1 MFYCNRVC
9 IYAYG
14 ELKIVI
20 ISFLILFLLC
30 LLGLDS
36 EAKTGRPAQG
46 SGAMGVREL
55 ARIFSTRSKEET
67 NERVT
72 HRKTA
77 PKGTHWAISS
87 QSSVPFTSSSSS
99 SSKTEDKT
107 TCRSKTVKERSKTDL
122 NNDTDK
128 SVETT
133 DTIKVKYHFTLYI
146 HVGYSVHFVMM
157 PNCSI
162 SIECRHTHTHTCTLK
177 SYQWKCIP
185 FLSYYVFIKP
195 ALWPLETPF
204 NDHRRQ

>member
-1 MFYCNRVC
+1 MCVC
-9 IYAYG
+9 VYG
-14 ELKIVI
+14 ELKIHVVI

-87 QSSVPFTSSSSS
+87 QSSVPSTSS

-146 HVGYSVHFVMM
+146 HVVYSVHFVMM

-162 SIECRHTHTHTCTLK
+162 SIECTHTHTCTLK

-195 ALWPLETPF
+195 ALWPLETAF
-204 NDHRRQ
+204 NDHRKQ

>member
-1 MFYCNRVC
+1 MCV
-9 IYAYG
+9 YAYG

-20 ISFLILFLLC
+20 ISFFILFLLC

-87 QSSVPFTSSSSS
+87 QSSVPFTSSSS
-99 SSKTEDKT
+99 KMEDKT

-122 NNDTDK
+122 NNDTNK

-133 DTIKVKYHFTLYI
+133 NTIKVKYHFTLYI
-146 HVGYSVHFVMM
+146 HVVYSV
-157 PNCSI
+157 
-162 SIECRHTHTHTCTLK
+162 
-177 SYQWKCIP
+177 
-185 FLSYYVFIKP
+185 
-195 ALWPLETPF
+195 
-204 NDHRRQ
+204 